1 MEALR
6 HQVSQLFN
14 IPADKLIL
22 KKNGHQGELKGNSQ
36 KLHEIGLIDGDLI
49 RVEIGTPQTKEH
61 VVLKVHMIKFAEAFS

>member
-6 HQVSQLFN
+6 QQVSQIFD

-36 KLHEIGLIDGDLI
+36 KLHEMGLIDGDLI

-61 VVLKVHMIKFAEAFS
+61 VVLKVHLIKYAEALS

>member
-6 HQVSQLFN
+6 HQLCQIFE
-14 IPADKLIL
+14 IPAEKLIL

-36 KLHEIGLIDGDLI
+36 KLHEIGLIEGDLI

-61 VVLKVHMIKFAEAFS
+61 VALKVYMIKFAEALS